1 MICIG
6 LASCIRIR
14 IEITIWIRIRI
25 ETNADPQHCFIAEFC
40 RTAGEGG
47 GAVRIEGRGG
57 RPGGGGHGSAAGNP
71 GHTVHTDT
79 RLTFSDPH
87 LFRRGSGSRPCHYIT
102 EKV

>member
-6 LASCIRIR
+6 LASWIRIR

-25 ETNADPQHCFIAEFC
+25 ETNADPQHCFIVEFC
-40 RTAGEGG
+40 RAAGEGG

-71 GHTVHTDT
+71 GHT
-79 RLTFSDPH
+79 
-87 LFRRGSGSRPCHYIT
+87 
-102 EKV
+102 